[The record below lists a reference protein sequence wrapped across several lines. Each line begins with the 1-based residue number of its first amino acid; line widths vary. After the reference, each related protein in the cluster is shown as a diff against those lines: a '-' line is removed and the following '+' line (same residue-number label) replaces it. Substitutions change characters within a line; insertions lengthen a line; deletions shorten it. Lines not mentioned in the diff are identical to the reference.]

1 MPIFKSEKE
10 FEDQFYEELMKRRI
24 NPLNGFEVLGV
35 ARQVKLG
42 SYGVAD
48 LITLEL
54 HGIEQVINVIE
65 LKNVDYHPG
74 MIFQISRYLQAVRVS
89 ADYTKFFSDDYI
101 RLVAFYEGALV
112 SAFAG
117 VKVIGSLVCPSV
129 NLDRFKDGEASAFNA
144 LGVNVYDFCFAGLE
158 IAFSSMS
165 DGEPC
170 HDFNFDEMS
179 KIQESLAQIS
189 VPLKKSFGSF

>member
-10 FEDQFYEELMKRRI
+10 FEDQFSEELIKRRI

-74 MIFQISRYLQAVRVS
+74 MIFQIARYLQAVRVS
-89 ADYTKFFSDDYI
+89 ADYTKFFSDDYVRQVI
-101 RLVAFYEGALV
+101 CYEGALV

-117 VKVIGSLVCPSV
+117 IKVVGSLVCPAV
-129 NLDRFKDGEASAFNA
+129 NLERFNDGEAAAFNA
-144 LGVNVYDFCFAGLE
+144 LSVNVYDFCFSGLE
-158 IAFSSMS
+158 IMFSSMS

-170 HDFNFDEMS
+170 HDFKFEEMS
-179 KIQESLAQIS
+179 KIQDSLTQIS
-189 VPLKKSFGSF
+189 VPLKQIFERF